1 MGATD
6 GNRTG
11 AVYATIGFEEVLMDQ
26 TTTKQPATNG
36 QPEGRIAPEPKVI
49 REPEIY
55 IVGRQTMDQE
65 AIDQFL
71 EDEGLTWETDTEVG
85 GEQMVE
91 AGGRICYMSFGKG
104 RKTNREYIQNLVS
117 MKHGSVLEH
126 ATWDFVFAG
135 VSRSFSH
142 ELVRHRAGWGYS
154 QLSQRYVDESMT
166 NFVEPEAIASDERL
180 HTIWLRAVQQSHRA
194 YVELVEG
201 LMEKIA
207 AEPKH
212 AGQAK
217 THLRKLVREAARS
230 VLPNATETMIFV
242 SANARALRHFIEL
255 RGSEGADA
263 EIRRVALK
271 LLRLMLQDAPTL
283 FGDYEI
289 VRLEDGT
296 EVARTAWEKV

>member
-36 QPEGRIAPEPKVI
+36 QPEGPIAPEPKVI

-91 AGGRICYMSFGKG
+91 AGGRICYMSFVKG

-126 ATWDFVFAG
+126 ATWDFIITG

-142 ELVRHRAGWGYS
+142 ELVRHRAGWAYS
-154 QLSQRYVDESMT
+154 QLSQRYVDEST
-166 NFVEPEAIASDERL
+166 ANFVEPEVIARDERMHAL
-180 HTIWLRAVQQSHRA
+180 WLNAVRTAHQA
-194 YVELVEG
+194 YLDLVEG
-201 LMEKIA
+201 LMEA
-207 AEPKH
+207 MPNVEN
-212 AGQAK
+212 K
-217 THLRKLVREAARS
+217 TERRKRVREAARS
-230 VLPNATETMIFV
+230 VLPNATETMIFC

-255 RGSEGADA
+255 RGAEGAEA
-263 EIRRVALK
+263 EIRRLALK
-271 LLRLMLQDAPTL
+271 LLRLMQQEAPTL

-289 VRLEDGT
+289 ARLEDGT

>member
-6 GNRTG
+6 GNRTA

-91 AGGRICYMSFGKG
+91 AGGRNCCMSFGEG
-104 RKTNREYIQNLVS
+104 RQTNREYIQNLVS

-126 ATWDFVFAG
+126 APWDFIITG
-135 VSRSFSH
+135 VSPSVSH

-154 QLSQRYVDESMT
+154 QLSQRYVDEST
-166 NFVEPEAIASDERL
+166 ANFVEPEAIARDERMHAL
-180 HTIWLRAVQQSHRA
+180 WLDAGRTAHQA
-194 YVELVEG
+194 YLDMAEG
-201 LMEKIA
+201 LMEA
-207 AEPKH
+207 MRTV
-212 AGQAK
+212 QNK
-217 THLRKLVREAARS
+217 TERRRRGREA
-230 VLPNATETMIFV
+230 
-242 SANARALRHFIEL
+242 
-255 RGSEGADA
+255 RGA
-263 EIRRVALK
+263 
-271 LLRLMLQDAPTL
+271 
-283 FGDYEI
+283 
-289 VRLEDGT
+289 
-296 EVARTAWEKV
+296 

>member
-1 MGATD
+1 
-6 GNRTG
+6 
-11 AVYATIGFEEVLMDQ
+11 MDQ
-26 TTTKQPATNG
+26 TTTKQASTNG
-36 QPEGRIAPEPKVI
+36 QPEARIAPEPKIV

-55 IVGRQTMDQE
+55 IVGRQTLDRA
-65 AIDQFL
+65 AIDRFL

-85 GEQMVE
+85 GEQLVE

-104 RKTNREYIQNLVS
+104 RKTNREYIGNLVG

-126 ATWDFVFAG
+126 ATWDFIITG

-154 QLSQRYVDESMT
+154 QLSQRYVDEST
-166 NFVEPEAIASDERL
+166 ANFVEPELVARDERMHAL
-180 HTIWLRAVQQSHRA
+180 WLNAVRTAHQA
-194 YVELVEG
+194 YLDLVEG
-201 LMEKIA
+201 LMEA
-207 AEPKH
+207 MPNVEN
-212 AGQAK
+212 K
-217 THLRKLVREAARS
+217 TERRKRVREAARS
-230 VLPNATETMIFV
+230 VLPNATETMIFC

-255 RGSEGADA
+255 RGAEGAEA

-271 LLRLMLQDAPTL
+271 LLRLMQQEAPTL

-296 EVARTAWEKV
+296 EVARTAFEKV

>member
-1 MGATD
+1 
-6 GNRTG
+6 
-11 AVYATIGFEEVLMDQ
+11 MDQ
-26 TTTKQPATNG
+26 TTTKRASTNG
-36 QPEGRIAPEPKVI
+36 QPEGRVAPEPKVI

-55 IVGRQTMDQE
+55 IVGRQTMDRG

-71 EDEGLTWETDTEVG
+71 EDEGLSWETDTEVG
-85 GEQMVE
+85 GEQLVE

-104 RKTNREYIQNLVS
+104 RKTNREYIGNLVG

-126 ATWDFVFAG
+126 ATWDFIITG

-154 QLSQRYVDESMT
+154 QLSQRYVDEST
-166 NFVEPEAIASDERL
+166 ANFVEPEVIARNERMHAL
-180 HTIWLRAVQQSHRA
+180 WLKAVTTAHEA
-194 YVELVEG
+194 YRELVEG
-201 LMEKIA
+201 LMEAMPNI
-207 AEPKH
+207 EN
-212 AGQAK
+212 K
-217 THLRKLVREAARS
+217 TERRKRVREAARS
-230 VLPNATETMIFV
+230 VLPNATETMIFC

-255 RGSEGADA
+255 RGSEGAEA

-271 LLRLMLQDAPTL
+271 LLRLMQQEAPTL